1 MFFFC
6 FFFEMRFFVT
16 TQKEFWI
23 TQREKKYVY
32 CDECDDDV
40 ESAHANDGDDVFFE
54 NNFQLEISEDE
65 EDEQK
70 LPRGVL
76 EKW

>member
-1 MFFFC
+1 MCLLLFCFFC
-6 FFFEMRFFVT
+6 FFFEMRQIFVT

-54 NNFQLEISEDE
+54 NN
-65 EDEQK
+65 
-70 LPRGVL
+70 
-76 EKW
+76 